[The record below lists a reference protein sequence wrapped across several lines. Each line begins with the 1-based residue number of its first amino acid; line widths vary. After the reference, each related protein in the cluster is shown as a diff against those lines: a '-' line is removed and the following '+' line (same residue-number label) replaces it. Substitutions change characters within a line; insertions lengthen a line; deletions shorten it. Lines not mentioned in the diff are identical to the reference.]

1 MLKKSN
7 IKKIIIILSV
17 LLVLVLICIDGYIQ
31 ESSKPEQVKYSVF
44 LKDLRGGKI
53 DTVYYDAQSEYM
65 RYTLLNKDTKKLSLE
80 ERKEYKYEKTDW
92 RMTEYPCYE
101 DFRKDVLMTDTNMV
115 VKSFEPLLTV
125 VFTILG
131 TLAVPIV
138 FILTMFIIYKKA
150 FSGSMGGAFDK
161 QKGRDLIQTSTVK
174 FENVI
179 GHDELREDIEF
190 IVEMLKNPRLGEK
203 TGARL
208 PKGILFSGSP
218 GTGKTL
224 LAKAIAG
231 EAGVPFLYADAS
243 SFVEMFV
250 GLGAKRVR
258 ELFEIAK
265 KNTPCIVF
273 IDEID
278 AIGGKRQKSGGNTEH
293 DQTLN
298 ALLQEMDGFNTQS
311 GIFVI
316 GATNTP
322 DKLDK
327 ALVRSGRFDRKIEV
341 NPPKDWK
348 VRRDIFRYYLK
359 DKPISDVNINVIAKQ
374 TVGFTGADIE
384 AVTNEASII
393 AAMNGLDYIDMD
405 SMENAVDKH
414 IFKGNR
420 SKEKNKNDDRERVA
434 YHEAGHAV
442 MSYLLGVKIARAS
455 IVGTT
460 SGVGGAVFHQ
470 ESDSQFKTDEDFVK
484 DIKICYGGRA
494 SEEIKFNSKSN
505 GASSD
510 ITKATRMLN
519 DYIKRYGFD
528 NEFGL
533 LDIDLLMDNTLIE
546 ADKIL
551 DKMSYLS
558 NLFYKEAKELLES
571 NYNLVEL
578 LAKKLLE
585 VESLT
590 ADNIYEILEGDE

>member
-1 MLKKSN
+1 MKRKIDKKA
-7 IKKIIIILSV
+7 IIIILVSIV
-17 LLVLVLICIDGYIQ
+17 LVLVFIDSYIQ
-31 ESSKPEQVKYSVF
+31 KKNEPERVAYTQFV
-44 LKDLRGGKI
+44 KDLNTGKI
-53 DTVYYDAQSEYM
+53 DTVYYSAQSEFM
-65 RYTLLNKDTKKLSLE
+65 RYTLLNEDTKNMSLE
-80 ERKEYKYEKTDW
+80 EREDYTYEKKDW
-92 RMTEYPCYE
+92 RMTEYPSYE
-101 DFRKDVLMTDTNMV
+101 EFRKEVLLKDTHV
-115 VKSFEPLLTV
+115 VLKSFEPISLTL
-125 VFTILG
+125 FTVLG
-131 TLAVPIV
+131 TLAIPLIFLFVILRV
-138 FILTMFIIYKKA
+138 YKTTLSGALSKQTEQDFI
-150 FSGSMGGAFDK
+150 
-161 QKGRDLIQTSTVK
+161 QKSDVTFK
-174 FENVI
+174 DVI

-190 IVEMLKNPRLGEK
+190 IVKMLKNPKLGSK

-208 PKGILFSGSP
+208 PKGVLFSGSP

-258 ELFEIAK
+258 DLFSIAK
-265 KNTPCIVF
+265 KNTPCIIF

-278 AIGGKRQKSGGNTEH
+278 AVGGKRQKSGGSTEH

-298 ALLQEMDGFNTQS
+298 ALLQEMDGFSTQS

-341 NPPKDWK
+341 NPPRDWK
-348 VRRDIFRYYLK
+348 VRRDIFNHYLEG
-359 DKPISDVNINVIAKQ
+359 KPLSDDVDIDVISKQ

-384 AVTNEASII
+384 AVVNEASII
-393 AAMNGLDYIDMD
+393 AAMKESEYIDMD
-405 SMENAVDKH
+405 SIENAVDKH
-414 IFKGNR
+414 IFKGSR
-420 SKEKNKNDDRERVA
+420 SKEKKESDDRERVA

-442 MSYLLGVKIARAS
+442 ASYLLGVKLARAS
-455 IVGTT
+455 IIGTT
-460 SGVGGAVFHQ
+460 SGVGGAVFQQ
-470 ESDSQFKTDEDFVK
+470 ESDSQFKTDEDFIK
-484 DIKICYGGRA
+484 DIKICYAGRA

-510 ITKATRMLN
+510 ITQATHMLN

-528 NEFGL
+528 ADFGL
-533 LDIDLLMDNTLIE
+533 LDMDVLMDNMLIE
-546 ADKIL
+546 ANTIL
-551 DKMSYLS
+551 GKMSKLS
-558 NLFYKEAKELLES
+558 NKYYEETKELLKA
-571 NYNLVEL
+571 NYNLVER

-590 ADNIYEILEGDE
+590 ADNIYEILESEE